1 MVIDLNVVQPTLLSV
16 VLYGIVA
23 TGNHPCEI
31 ISVIYRRKALGTKNS
46 ETITFF
52 ALRQMTRRYGSQ

>member
-1 MVIDLNVVQPTLLSV
+1 MVIDFNVVQPTLLSV

-23 TGNHPCEI
+23 TGNHRCEI
-31 ISVIYRRKALGTKNS
+31 ISVIYRRKAHGTRNS

-52 ALRQMTRRYGSQ
+52 VLRQMTRRYGSQ